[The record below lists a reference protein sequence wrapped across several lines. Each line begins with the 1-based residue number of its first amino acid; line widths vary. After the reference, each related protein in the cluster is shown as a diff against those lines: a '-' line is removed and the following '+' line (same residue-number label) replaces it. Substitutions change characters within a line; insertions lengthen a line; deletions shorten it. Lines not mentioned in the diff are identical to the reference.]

1 MAHELVGK
9 RSRASPIPP
18 NCRDFRAFRRS
29 APIPR
34 GAGVRA
40 RTAGGVALG
49 LTVGLFGR
57 PSGVACEAPS
67 RHALC
72 HRGAGR
78 RTLPLRRSAPGR
90 TMLHHPRFVAAFFSA
105 LLLGALPAHAQD
117 AAAQGAPAQDAPA
130 QEGPAQDAPTPEETA
145 RAAETAEPATRP
157 GGPSSE
163 EEVRAQLAALAEPG
177 GLTADQAAARAVE
190 TAPSVRRAEA
200 SVRVAEAAARQ
211 AWQGFF
217 PQFEASFR
225 YTRLSD
231 IDQPDFGGFEIGDPA
246 VLEGATEA
254 VDDPDARFLWQQL
267 ISGLSSTS
275 ESFQFPVILNQY
287 AFRATVTYPVSNVL
301 FTILP
306 GYRASETAA
315 EAQRAQIR
323 GEQRQVALR
332 AREAFYELARAR
344 GTLVVAEKAV
354 EQVEAHQRQVQA
366 LVDAGAAARVDLLRV
381 QAQLAQANVNA
392 ARARGGVALATRAL
406 QVLLHEEPSGSLRLG
421 EDFSQ
426 TVPPP
431 SESLPELTARALDQR
446 PEIVAMQQ
454 VEEARERAI
463 QADLGRRYPQLAL
476 QANLDYANPNN
487 RFIPQQEEFNASWDI
502 SVLLRW
508 SPNEFGDARQRVE
521 TARAQLLEVQADM
534 ARLEDAVR
542 LEGAQAFEELR
553 SAQLAFEAS
562 KVGLHAA
569 EESYRVRFDQL
580 QAGAAV
586 TSDVIDAE
594 AELTR
599 ARLEVVDAAIGVRL
613 ARDRLDASVGE

>member
-1 MAHELVGK
+1 
-9 RSRASPIPP
+9 
-18 NCRDFRAFRRS
+18 
-29 APIPR
+29 
-34 GAGVRA
+34 
-40 RTAGGVALG
+40 
-49 LTVGLFGR
+49 
-57 PSGVACEAPS
+57 
-67 RHALC
+67 
-72 HRGAGR
+72 
-78 RTLPLRRSAPGR
+78 
-90 TMLHHPRFVAAFFSA
+90 MLHHPRFVAAFFSA

-354 EQVEAHQRQVQA
+354 EQVEAHQRQVQT
-366 LVDAGAAARVDLLRV
+366 DC
-381 QAQLAQANVNA
+381 
-392 ARARGGVALATRAL
+392 
-406 QVLLHEEPSGSLRLG
+406 
-421 EDFSQ
+421 
-426 TVPPP
+426 
-431 SESLPELTARALDQR
+431 
-446 PEIVAMQQ
+446 
-454 VEEARERAI
+454 
-463 QADLGRRYPQLAL
+463 
-476 QANLDYANPNN
+476 
-487 RFIPQQEEFNASWDI
+487 
-502 SVLLRW
+502 
-508 SPNEFGDARQRVE
+508 
-521 TARAQLLEVQADM
+521 
-534 ARLEDAVR
+534 
-542 LEGAQAFEELR
+542 
-553 SAQLAFEAS
+553 
-562 KVGLHAA
+562 
-569 EESYRVRFDQL
+569 
-580 QAGAAV
+580 
-586 TSDVIDAE
+586 
-594 AELTR
+594 
-599 ARLEVVDAAIGVRL
+599 
-613 ARDRLDASVGE
+613 